1 MVLAGASKALASV
14 QVLLLGLAVVQYN
27 LGAPLFFSQARRSR
41 SFIGERVLSVAVSP
55 RVLRLGCQ
63 L

>member
-41 SFIGERVLSVAVSP
+41 SFIGERMVERGRLP
-55 RVLRLGCQ
+55 VLRLGCQ